1 VNGFVARPT
10 RNAQERL
17 RPRSAAGNTGV
28 ATPFTTALLDQPRIL
43 PLPPGLGHFITRFI
57 PQLLSKVQGSQGR
70 RECSAHGQYVRPDPH
85 HLHDL
90 LLDRAQALLQ
100 GSGWHSKNPDHFRP
114 TPLAFLDAFFAA
126 FSAARRADLSPGP
139 GGFPSGVCFPAYAH
153 TRDVATQ
160 GFRQI
165 WRTGYGVWGMGLG
178 YRGSGFGV
186 RIWDI

>member
-1 VNGFVARPT
+1 MQWCTNSIWLHPFIVLKRQIAKGVSFRHKQRTSLRCTRREREHFPTQVKYSQLLVNGFVARPT

-100 GSGWHSKNPDHFRP
+100 GSG
-114 TPLAFLDAFFAA
+114 
-126 FSAARRADLSPGP
+126 
-139 GGFPSGVCFPAYAH
+139 
-153 TRDVATQ
+153 
-160 GFRQI
+160 
-165 WRTGYGVWGMGLG
+165 
-178 YRGSGFGV
+178 
-186 RIWDI
+186 